1 VNTNSTSTPSQL
13 GFLQSSASGYIAV
26 LIAASWWATSGLF
39 VKFIAS
45 QADINSIALA
55 FWRDLFTFGTLLVG
69 MIILRPA
76 NLKINPRDLPQL
88 AVMGASLGAFHVFW
102 NLAVLLN
109 GAAVATVQQAAMPA
123 IVVIVARFVWREAIT
138 SRKLVAIVLTFAG
151 TVLVSGIDTIGQ
163 AGFTISG
170 LLVGLCLPI
179 AYASWGLFGKGARK
193 RYDAFVILT
202 YGFAFGALALF
213 PFQFFVPQPSSI
225 SMLAWLG
232 FAGWIVQTII
242 AFVAYLFGLGRLPAG
257 IASIL
262 AMSEIAFV
270 AFYAYFLL
278 GERLT
283 GIQIGGV
290 VLVVVGVLLLVERKQ
305 GNGASDHGY

>member
-1 VNTNSTSTPSQL
+1 MTSQ
-13 GFLQSSASGYIAV
+13 V
-26 LIAASWWATSGLF
+26 
-39 VKFIAS
+39 
-45 QADINSIALA
+45 DINSIALA
-55 FWRDLFTFGTLLVG
+55 FWRDLFTFGTLFVG
-69 MIILRPA
+69 MIVLRPA

-88 AVMGASLGAFHVFW
+88 AAMGASLGAFHVFW

-123 IVVIVARFVWREAIT
+123 IVVIVAWFVWREAIT
-138 SRKLVAIVLTFAG
+138 SRKLIAIVLTFAG

-163 AGFTISG
+163 GGTITG

-179 AYASWGLFGKGARK
+179 AYAGWGLFGKGARE
-193 RYDAFVILT
+193 RYDPFVILT

-225 SMLAWLG
+225 SMLAWFG

-257 IASIL
+257 IASLL

-270 AFYAYFLL
+270 AFYAYFFL

-290 VLVVVGVLLLVERKQ
+290 VLVVVGVLLLVERAK
-305 GNGASDHGY
+305 NE